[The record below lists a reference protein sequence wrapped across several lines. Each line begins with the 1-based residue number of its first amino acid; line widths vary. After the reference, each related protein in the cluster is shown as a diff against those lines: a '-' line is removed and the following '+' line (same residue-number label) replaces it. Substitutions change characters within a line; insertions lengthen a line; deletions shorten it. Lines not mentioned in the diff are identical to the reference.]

1 MMKWESFLNEKKIWV
16 TQEKQ
21 HEPARPAHSHSHF
34 SHYSFVVLSQIHPNN
49 KKTRFK
55 IPVDMIFM

>member
-21 HEPARPAHSHSHF
+21 HQPACPAHSHSHF

>member
-1 MMKWESFLNEKKIWV
+1 MMKWDSFLNEKKIWV
-16 TQEKQ
+16 TREKHQ
-21 HEPARPAHSHSHF
+21 PAPPAHAHSHF
-34 SHYSFVVLSQIHPNN
+34 SRYSFVVLSQIHSNN

>member
-21 HEPARPAHSHSHF
+21 HQPAHPAHSHF
-34 SHYSFVVLSQIHPNN
+34 SHYSFVVLSKIYPNN